1 MFVWKYELRV
11 NNVLHERKVT
21 AAAFSALRKSNGV
34 EAESSIVAFGG
45 CDNPDRKPHSK
56 IISDRFV
63 LNIFPAPPPF
73 L

>member
-45 CDNPDRKPHSK
+45 CDNPDRNL
-56 IISDRFV
+56 IQR
-63 LNIFPAPPPF
+63 
-73 L
+73 